1 MIHCLGWGR
10 PGRDHSSTGFPL
22 EFRTNH
28 LEGFAVITGRGNSEV
43 ALSKNDVCI
52 TSDVP
57 MFATSKCKII
67 YVGKVNTRSERET
80 EMTDVRW

>member
-1 MIHCLGWGR
+1 MIHWGR

-43 ALSKNDVCI
+43 ALSKHDVCI

-57 MFATSKCKII
+57 MFATRPS
-67 YVGKVNTRSERET
+67 VTTRVYKKDYINFS
-80 EMTDVRW
+80 